1 MRPSSRSSSSGSF
14 LRWAVLFLVLLPIV
28 MIKFIGGAIAPEM
41 VESVTDRLR
50 SSVAWA
56 SASALGGLKGLL
68 VGLALLAVAI
78 YVGCLLHSVM
88 RGDKSAVR
96 PSKRRRAA

>member
-1 MRPSSRSSSSGSF
+1 
-14 LRWAVLFLVLLPIV
+14 VLFLVLLPVV

-68 VGLALLAVAI
+68 VGLALLAGAI
-78 YVGCLLHSVM
+78 YVTCLLHSVM

-96 PSKRRRAA
+96 HPKRRRAA